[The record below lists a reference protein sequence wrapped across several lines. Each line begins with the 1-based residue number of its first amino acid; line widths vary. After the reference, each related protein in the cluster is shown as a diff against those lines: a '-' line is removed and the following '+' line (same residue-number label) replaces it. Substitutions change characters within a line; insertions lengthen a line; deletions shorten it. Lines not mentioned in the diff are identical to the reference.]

1 MKKKILFCTVL
12 GIFFIAILSFGFLK
26 MYENYYKPTLEDI
39 YNEKKIDDEKYKL
52 FCELK
57 PHKIKIR
64 EYEIDRTVPH
74 DLDSIVRYLAK
85 TDEID
90 PESNF
95 VGIYNKY
102 VLKNSLAWLNP
113 GNVELGRYK
122 AVEFRALDREKN
134 KYQEGLFFIVD
145 DERYYLL
152 MHIQVV
158 LTWEDFKIWYQ
169 KLLESN
175 FWDGK

>member
-1 MKKKILFCTVL
+1 M
-12 GIFFIAILSFGFLK
+12 
-26 MYENYYKPTLEDI
+26 
-39 YNEKKIDDEKYKL
+39 
-52 FCELK
+52 
-57 PHKIKIR
+57 
-64 EYEIDRTVPH
+64 
-74 DLDSIVRYLAK
+74 
-85 TDEID
+85 
-90 PESNF
+90 
-95 VGIYNKY
+95 
-102 VLKNSLAWLNP
+102 
-113 GNVELGRYK
+113 VELGRYK